1 MKTAIPRPEY
11 PRLDFA
17 RTEWLNLNGI
27 WDFEFDDNEIGELER
42 WYENR
47 EFSMK
52 ILVPFSY
59 HSEKSGLGID
69 ELHEVMW
76 YKRKFQIPPS
86 WKGKRIFLNFGAVD
100 YYTRVWIN
108 GKYIGSHKGGYLPF
122 KFDIS
127 RFLEDDNTIVV
138 KVEDRYD
145 TVQPR
150 GKQYWKQKPDR
161 CWYIANSGIW
171 QTVWLETVGE
181 ISFDMIKITPDI
193 DKSCALAE
201 VYLDKKPE
209 NMSLKMD
216 LYYNKKH
223 INTIECDINER
234 ISKHTINIKEEDEID
249 EIHYWTPSNPNLY
262 DVEFS
267 LIKDGQVVDSV
278 KTYFGMR
285 KISIKEDMILL
296 NNRPFYQKLILDQG
310 YWPESLLTPPSDEA
324 IKYDIEMVKKMGFNG
339 VRKHQKIEDPRFYYW
354 ADKLG
359 LLVWGEMPSAYNF
372 NSEEIE
378 NIAREYREFINR
390 DYNHPSIIVWVP
402 LNESW
407 GVRNII
413 SDPRQQNFARMLYY
427 LTKAEDN
434 TRLVSTNDGW
444 EQVKSDINAIHDYIS
459 EGKDFY
465 EKYQDPDSLFKG
477 NASSRMLYAEGE
489 RYEGQ
494 PVIITEFGGIALAS
508 DIETATDEKW
518 GYGYGVDGEKG
529 LLERFEGLI
538 KAIYATSYIKGFCY
552 TQLTDVMQEVNGL
565 MTMKREMKADI
576 NRIRE
581 ILGAG

>member
-494 PVIITEFGGIALAS
+494 PVIITEFGGIALDS
-508 DIETATDEKW
+508 DLETATDEKW

>member
-27 WDFEFDDNEIGELER
+27 WDFEFDDNEIGELGR

>member
-1 MKTAIPRPEY
+1 
-11 PRLDFA
+11 
-17 RTEWLNLNGI
+17 
-27 WDFEFDDNEIGELER
+27 
-42 WYENR
+42 
-47 EFSMK
+47 
-52 ILVPFSY
+52 
-59 HSEKSGLGID
+59 
-69 ELHEVMW
+69 
-76 YKRKFQIPPS
+76 
-86 WKGKRIFLNFGAVD
+86 
-100 YYTRVWIN
+100 
-108 GKYIGSHKGGYLPF
+108 
-122 KFDIS
+122 
-127 RFLEDDNTIVV
+127 
-138 KVEDRYD
+138 
-145 TVQPR
+145 
-150 GKQYWKQKPDR
+150 
-161 CWYIANSGIW
+161 
-171 QTVWLETVGE
+171 
-181 ISFDMIKITPDI
+181 
-193 DKSCALAE
+193 
-201 VYLDKKPE
+201 
-209 NMSLKMD
+209 
-216 LYYNKKH
+216 
-223 INTIECDINER
+223 
-234 ISKHTINIKEEDEID
+234 
-249 EIHYWTPSNPNLY
+249 
-262 DVEFS
+262 
-267 LIKDGQVVDSV
+267 
-278 KTYFGMR
+278 
-285 KISIKEDMILL
+285 
-296 NNRPFYQKLILDQG
+296 
-310 YWPESLLTPPSDEA
+310 
-324 IKYDIEMVKKMGFNG
+324 
-339 VRKHQKIEDPRFYYW
+339 
-354 ADKLG
+354 
-359 LLVWGEMPSAYNF
+359 MPSAYNF